1 MEAGGCCAGCESWQ
15 ETDGSACEG
24 PCVRA
29 AELLASYQLE
39 ISFILKEEF
48 CFAKISVQCDQ
59 EQIYLVST
67 YLQLTILN

>member
-1 MEAGGCCAGCESWQ
+1 MQVVRAGRRVMGQ
-15 ETDGSACEG
+15 FVLG
-24 PCVRA
+24 PFVRA
-29 AELLASYQLE
+29 AELLASYQIE